1 MTTGNRPD
9 QANRSGQENRF
20 NRGKQEGQK
29 SFRCADL
36 GHKECN
42 WEVRGR
48 SEEELMPQI
57 ERHGREQHNLQNF
70 DNETRQRVSSVIRD
84 KAAA

>member
-9 QANRSGQENRF
+9 QGKGSGQENRF
-20 NRGKQEGQK
+20 NQENRGGQK

-42 WEVRGR
+42 WEVKGR

-57 ERHGREQHNLQNF
+57 ERHGREKHNLQNF
-70 DNETRQRVSSVIRD
+70 DSETRQRVSSAIRD